1 MLKVIEWARRGV
13 LARSARP
20 GNVGEGAATRKE
32 DVEEWLAE
40 AKSLGIRSVI
50 CLLNEELQWYRNI
63 GLHED
68 GLLGF
73 YLRAGLEVSHVPVT
87 DGRRPPVGP
96 DDLDRALK
104 AFDILTAPVLVH
116 CKAGVDRTGAVIDHI
131 TRRRLSR

>member
-1 MLKVIEWARRGV
+1 MIEWARSGV

-20 GNVGEGAATRKE
+20 GNVGEGAATWRE

-50 CLLNEELQWYRNI
+50 CLLNEELRWYRDI

-73 YLRAGLEVSHVPVT
+73 FRRSGLEVSHVPVT

-96 DDLDRALK
+96 DALEDALK
-104 AFDILTAPVLVH
+104 AFDILPGPVLVH

-131 TRRRLSR
+131 LERRLSR